1 MSGSFGLTTFG
12 DINPRV
18 GIYAVARFLDHAAYV
33 QVLERYALVEPLP
46 KNKGQLVKWRR
57 AIPFEINT
65 TALVEGVTPAP
76 NMLQFEDVSA
86 VISQYGAWTT
96 FTDVIL
102 DTHEDP
108 ILQNISKLLGE
119 QAGAIKEQL
128 IWAELTSGTNV
139 LYTGAAT
146 SRATVED
153 PISETELI
161 QAQRFLKANRAK
173 PLTKMLKAS
182 TNIAT
187 EPVAPGY
194 IAFGHSNLEPD
205 FRALPNFV
213 VREKYSQVQTINEWE
228 LGKFQDIRVVLTPD
242 LGPFYG
248 AGSGTT
254 TGVLSR
260 DGDNVDVYPIVV
272 IGQDA
277 YGVVPLRGMNS
288 VGVHV
293 QNPKHT
299 FEDPLAQRG
308 FASWKMWYAAVRLNE
323 EWMVRIEAAA
333 SAA

>member
-1 MSGSFGLTTFG
+1 MSSFGLTTFG
-12 DINPRV
+12 DISPRV
-18 GIYAVARFLDHAAYV
+18 GIYAVANFLDHAAYV
-33 QVLERYALVEPLP
+33 QVLERFARTEALP
-46 KNKGQLVKWRR
+46 KNKGQIVKWRR
-57 AIPFEINT
+57 FVPFEINT

-76 NMLQFEDVSA
+76 NMLQYEDVTS

-96 FTDVIL
+96 FSDVIL

-108 ILQNISKLLGE
+108 NLQKISMGLGE

-128 IWAELTSGTNV
+128 IWAELTGGTNV
-139 LYTGAAT
+139 IYSGAAT
-146 SRATVED
+146 SRATVEAPLAED
-153 PISETELI
+153 ELI
-161 QAQRFLKANRAK
+161 AAQRFLKASRAR

-194 IAFGHSNLEPD
+194 IAVGHSNLEPD

-213 VREKYSQVQTINEWE
+213 VREKYSNYAFISDWE
-228 LGKFQDIRVVLTPD
+228 LGKFQDIRVILTPD

-260 DGDNVDVYPIVV
+260 DGANVDVYPIIVF
-272 IGQDA
+272 GADA
-277 YGVVPLRGMNS
+277 YGVVPMRGMDS
-288 VGVHV
+288 VSVV
-293 QNPKHT
+293 VKNPTHT

-308 FASWKMWYAAVRLNE
+308 FASWKMWYVAVRLNE
-323 EWMVRIEAAA
+323 EWMVRIETAA
-333 SAA
+333 SA